1 MGGDRVALARE
12 SIYEGNKRIVTIE
25 GVIVR
30 GQPAKRERERGERSW
45 LRER

>member
-25 GVIVR
+25 G
-30 GQPAKRERERGERSW
+30 GHSKGSAGETRARRRRKELAS
-45 LRER
+45 